1 MTARRNLRSSHIVPH
16 FARALD
22 LVREGKTM
30 ADARRFD
37 DALPLYKLALSHL
50 AESHDERTPALRLRV
65 TQVIA
70 FLEGR
75 VRVHVPAD
83 GTPTLAKTE
92 PDDMYLDEIF
102 PPKRERARQED
113 EIEAARKKG
122 STGS

>member
-1 MTARRNLRSSHIVPH
+1 MNARRSLRSSHLTPH
-16 FARALD
+16 FTRALD

-50 AESHDERTPALRLRV
+50 SESHDERTPALRKTV

-70 FLEGR
+70 FLEQSLGK
-75 VRVHVPAD
+75 A
-83 GTPTLAKTE
+83 GQLALPTLAKAE

-102 PPKRERARQED
+102 PSPRERARQED

-122 STGS
+122 STRS